1 MPVWHTVSYCPTSS
15 PGNAGMTGDK
25 HPVIKPEAHNN
36 IALFSEQNLVTV
48 VGNMNSNSRKVQK
61 CDF

>member
-1 MPVWHTVSYCPTSS
+1 
-15 PGNAGMTGDK
+15 MTGDK